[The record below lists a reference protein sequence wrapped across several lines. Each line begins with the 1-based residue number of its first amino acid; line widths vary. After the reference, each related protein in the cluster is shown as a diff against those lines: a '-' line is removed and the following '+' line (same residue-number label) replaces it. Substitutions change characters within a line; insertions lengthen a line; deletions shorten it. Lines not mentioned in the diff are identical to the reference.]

1 MRITER
7 RLRRIIR
14 KVLLEGESS
23 GREVIAFD
31 FHGTL
36 VDKLDDGSVLPRR
49 GMINKLKSYYSKY
62 SFIVIYTASEES
74 ERKKV
79 EGQLASL
86 GIPYD
91 VLVMEKPRFDKMY
104 DDRYFGPKD
113 DWV

>member
-1 MRITER
+1 MRISES
-7 RLRRIIR
+7 RLRRIVR
-14 KVLLEGESS
+14 EVLIEGKSS

-36 VDKLDDGSVLPRR
+36 VDELEDGSIVPRE
-49 GMINKLKSYYSKY
+49 GMINKLKSYYSNY

-74 ERKKV
+74 DRKEV
-79 EGQLASL
+79 EGHLANF

-104 DDRYFGPKD
+104 DDRYFGPED
-113 DWV
+113 DWI